1 MVIISNIVVTVSVTF
16 HYKVVR
22 ECENICLDQMFP
34 KTICETIGESYETF
48 DVFI

>member
-1 MVIISNIVVTVSVTF
+1 MVIISNIVATVSVTF

-22 ECENICLDQMFP
+22 ECENIYLEQIFH
-34 KTICETIGESYETF
+34 KTICEIIEESYETF